1 MKRRHFLLSAAI
13 ASWPPALLAQLRLA
27 RVGVLFPEPLAT
39 TRSLVEALKSG
50 LRELGYIEGSNIA
63 FELRS
68 AEGRYGSLRAL
79 AEELVAAKVQLIVAF
94 GTPPSLAAKA
104 ATSTIP
110 VVMAAVGDPL
120 GTGLVSSLARP
131 GGNLTGTSN
140 LSPPLVV
147 KRLELVKECH
157 PDLRRVGLLVNP
169 SNPAQAASVR
179 AVVEAA
185 RPLRLEL
192 AQYGVS
198 NADEIRRAFSS
209 MPGERVEGLVLA
221 NDPVLIGNYAAIAD
235 MAKKQRIRAG
245 GSREFAEAG
254 GLLGYGSARD
264 AIRHSATYVDRI
276 LKGAKPADLPI
287 EQPSKYEVFLNLKT
301 AKEADFAIAPSF
313 RLLRVDRVIE

>member
-1 MKRRHFLLSAAI
+1 VKRRHFLLSAAI
-13 ASWPPALLAQLRLA
+13 ASWPLALLAQPRVA
-27 RVGVLFPEPLAT
+27 RIGVLFPEPLAAT
-39 TRSLVEALKSG
+39 KSLVEALKSG
-50 LRELGYIEGSNIA
+50 LRDLGYIEGSNIV

-68 AEGRYGSLRAL
+68 AEGRYASLRAL

-169 SNPAQAASVR
+169 SKPAQAASVR
-179 AVVEAA
+179 AVVEAS
-185 RPLRLEL
+185 RPLRLGL
-192 AQYGVS
+192 AQ
-198 NADEIRRAFSS
+198 
-209 MPGERVEGLVLA
+209 
-221 NDPVLIGNYAAIAD
+221 
-235 MAKKQRIRAG
+235 
-245 GSREFAEAG
+245 
-254 GLLGYGSARD
+254 
-264 AIRHSATYVDRI
+264 
-276 LKGAKPADLPI
+276 
-287 EQPSKYEVFLNLKT
+287 
-301 AKEADFAIAPSF
+301 
-313 RLLRVDRVIE
+313 